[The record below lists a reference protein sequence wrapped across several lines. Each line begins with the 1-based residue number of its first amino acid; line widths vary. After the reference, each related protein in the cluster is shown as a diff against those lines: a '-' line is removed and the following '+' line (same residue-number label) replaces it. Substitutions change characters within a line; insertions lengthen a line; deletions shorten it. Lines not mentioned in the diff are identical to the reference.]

1 MLNMNNKAIQANL
14 LMLLAAG
21 IWGFAFVAQ
30 RVGMETMGPHWFNS
44 LRFFIGVVALVPVVL
59 WIGRNK
65 AKTIDQENELKSSNK
80 TLMLGGLAAGF
91 LLFLGATFQQVGLQ
105 YTTAGKAG
113 FITGMYI
120 FFVPLIGLF
129 FRMKTGLGTW
139 VGAVVALWGLYLLS
153 INEDFTLSKGDT
165 LQLICAVAFAGHV
178 LMIGYLA
185 SKMDT
190 VKLSLIQFFV
200 AGVLAMG
207 LALYSEQLTWEMI
220 ISTAVPLLF
229 AGVMSTGIAYT
240 LQTIAQQHAHPSHAA
255 IILSSEGV
263 FAVIG
268 GFLLLNEV
276 LPPKGLLGCGLIL
289 VGMLMSQLMPR
300 LRLPQRHKPV

>member
-1 MLNMNNKAIQANL
+1 MPNKAMQANL
-14 LMLLAAG
+14 MMLLAAS

-44 LRFFIGVVALVPVVL
+44 LRFFIGVVALTPVVI
-59 WIGRNK
+59 WMDRVQVK
-65 AKTIDQENELKSSNK
+65 SATESPKSSVK
-80 TLMLGGLAAGF
+80 TLLMGGAVAGF
-91 LLFLGATFQQVGLQ
+91 LLFIGATFQQVGLQ

-139 VGAVVALWGLYLLS
+139 LGALIALWGLYLLS

-185 SKMDT
+185 SRMDT
-190 VKLSLIQFFV
+190 VKLSLVQFFV
-200 AGVLAMG
+200 AGLLAMI
-207 LALYSEQLTWEMI
+207 LALYSEQLTWGMVT
-220 ISTAVPLLF
+220 STAVPLLF

-276 LPPKGLLGCGLIL
+276 LPVQGLLGCGLIL
-289 VGMLMSQLMPR
+289 AGMLMSQLMPR
-300 LRLPQRHKPV
+300 LSWPRRVKVV

>member
-1 MLNMNNKAIQANL
+1 MPNKAMQANL
-14 LMLLAAG
+14 MMLLAAS

-44 LRFFIGVVALVPVVL
+44 LRFFIGVVALTPVVI
-59 WIGRNK
+59 WMDRAQSKSSTGGP
-65 AKTIDQENELKSSNK
+65 KSSNK
-80 TLMLGGLAAGF
+80 TLLMGGTVAGL
-91 LLFLGATFQQVGLQ
+91 LLFIGATFQQVGLQ

-139 VGAVVALWGLYLLS
+139 LGAAIALWGLYLLS

-185 SKMDT
+185 SRMDT
-190 VKLSLIQFFV
+190 VKLSLVQFFV
-200 AGVLAMG
+200 AGLLAMM
-207 LALYSEQLTWEMI
+207 LALYFEQLTWGMI
-220 ISTAVPLLF
+220 KSTALPLLF

-276 LPPKGLLGCGLIL
+276 LPAQGLLGCGLIL

-300 LRLPQRHKPV
+300 LSLPRRIKVM

>member
-1 MLNMNNKAIQANL
+1 MNNKAIQANL

-91 LLFLGATFQQVGLQ
+91 LLFVGATFQQVGLQ

-190 VKLSLIQFFV
+190 VKLSSIQFFV

-220 ISTAVPLLF
+220 VSTAVPLLF

-289 VGMLMSQLMPR
+289 AGMLMSQLMPR

>member
-1 MLNMNNKAIQANL
+1 MPNKAMQANL
-14 LMLLAAG
+14 MMLLAAS

-44 LRFFIGVVALVPVVL
+44 LRFFIGVVALTPVVI
-59 WIGRNK
+59 WMDRFQ
-65 AKTIDQENELKSSNK
+65 AKSATESPKSSVK
-80 TLMLGGLAAGF
+80 TLLMGGAVAGF
-91 LLFLGATFQQVGLQ
+91 LLFIGATFQQVGLQ

-139 VGAVVALWGLYLLS
+139 LGALIALWGLYLLS

-185 SKMDT
+185 SRMDT
-190 VKLSLIQFFV
+190 VKLSLVQFFV
-200 AGVLAMG
+200 AGLLAMI
-207 LALYSEQLTWEMI
+207 LALYSEQLTWGMVT
-220 ISTAVPLLF
+220 STAVPLLF

-263 FAVIG
+263 FAVFG

-276 LPPKGLLGCGLIL
+276 LPVQGLLGCGLIL
-289 VGMLMSQLMPR
+289 AGMLMSQLMPR
-300 LRLPQRHKPV
+300 LSWPRRVKVV

>member
-1 MLNMNNKAIQANL
+1 MPNKAMQANL
-14 LMLLAAG
+14 MMLLAAS

-44 LRFFIGVVALVPVVL
+44 LRFFIGVVALTPVVI
-59 WIGRNK
+59 WMDRAQ
-65 AKTIDQENELKSSNK
+65 AKSSIEGLKSSTK
-80 TLMLGGLAAGF
+80 SLLMGGAVAGL
-91 LLFLGATFQQVGLQ
+91 LLFIGATFQQVGLQ

-139 VGAVVALWGLYLLS
+139 LGAAIALWGLYLLS

-185 SKMDT
+185 SRMDT
-190 VKLSLIQFFV
+190 VKLSLVQFFV
-200 AGVLAMG
+200 AGLLAMI
-207 LALYSEQLTWEMI
+207 LALYFEQLTWGMI
-220 ISTAVPLLF
+220 KSTAVPLLF

-276 LPPKGLLGCGLIL
+276 LPAQGLLGCGLIL
-289 VGMLMSQLMPR
+289 AGMLMSQLMPR
-300 LRLPQRHKPV
+300 LTWPRRTKVM

>member
-1 MLNMNNKAIQANL
+1 MPSKALQANL
-14 LMLLAAG
+14 MMLLAAS

-44 LRFFIGVVALVPVVL
+44 LRFFIGVVALTPVVI
-59 WIGRNK
+59 WMGRVQ
-65 AKTIDQENELKSSNK
+65 AKSSTQGPTSSTK
-80 TLMLGGLAAGF
+80 TLLMGGAVAGL
-91 LLFLGATFQQVGLQ
+91 LLFIGATFQQVGLQ

-129 FRMKTGLGTW
+129 FRMKTGLGSW
-139 VGAVVALWGLYLLS
+139 LGAAIALWGLYLLS
-153 INEDFTLSKGDT
+153 INEDFTLSRGDT
-165 LQLICAVAFAGHV
+165 LQLICAVAFAVHV

-185 SKMDT
+185 SRMDT
-190 VKLSLIQFFV
+190 VKLSLVQFFV
-200 AGVLAMG
+200 AGLLAMI
-207 LALYSEQLTWEMI
+207 LALYFEQLTWGMI
-220 ISTAVPLLF
+220 KSTAVPLLF
-229 AGVMSTGIAYT
+229 AGVMSTGIGYT

-276 LPPKGLLGCGLIL
+276 LPAQGLLGCGLIL

-300 LRLPQRHKPV
+300 LTWPHRTKVM

>member
-1 MLNMNNKAIQANL
+1 MHNKAIQANV
-14 LMLLAAG
+14 LMLIAAA

-44 LRFFIGVVALVPVVL
+44 LRFFIGVMALIPVMI
-59 WIGRNK
+59 WIHKKKTKNL
-65 AKTIDQENELKSSNK
+65 AKELKSSTK
-80 TLMLGGLAAGF
+80 TLLLGGLAAGV

-129 FRMKTGLGTW
+129 FQMKTGLGTW
-139 VGAVVALWGLYLLS
+139 IGAVVALWGLYLLS
-153 INEDFTLSKGDT
+153 INDDFSLSKGDT
-165 LQLICAVAFAGHV
+165 LQLICAIAFACHV

-185 SKMDT
+185 ARIDV
-190 VKLSLIQFFV
+190 VKLSLIQYIV
-200 AGVLAMG
+200 AGMLAML
-207 LALYSEQLTWEMI
+207 LALYYEQLTWPML
-220 ISTAVPLLF
+220 ISTAIPLLF

-240 LQTIAQQHAHPSHAA
+240 LQTVAQQHAHPSHAA

-263 FAVIG
+263 FAVLG
-268 GFLLLNEV
+268 GYLLLNEV
-276 LPPKGLLGCGLIL
+276 LPPKGIFGCGLIL
-289 VGMLMSQLMPR
+289 TGMLISQRMSKLSWPKR
-300 LRLPQRHKPV
+300 NKSA

>member
-1 MLNMNNKAIQANL
+1 MNNKAIQANA
-14 LMLLAAG
+14 LMLLAAA

-44 LRFFIGVVALVPVVL
+44 LRFFIGAVALTPVVI
-59 WIGRNK
+59 WMGSNK
-65 AKTIDQENELKSSNK
+65 AASSEEAPTASAK
-80 TLMLGGLAAGF
+80 ALLLGGITAGV
-91 LLFLGATFQQVGLQ
+91 LLFIGATFQQVGLQ

-139 VGAVVALWGLYLLS
+139 FGAIIALWGLYLLS

-165 LQLICAVAFAGHV
+165 LQLICAVAFACHV

-185 SKMDT
+185 SRMDT

-200 AGVLAMG
+200 AGLLATV
-207 LALYSEQLTWEMI
+207 LALYYEQLSWSMI
-220 ISTAVPLLF
+220 VSTAIPLLF

-240 LQTIAQQHAHPSHAA
+240 LQAVAQQHAHPSHAA

-268 GFLLLNEV
+268 GYLLLNEV
-276 LPPKGLLGCGLIL
+276 LPAQGLLGCGLIL

-300 LRLPQRHKPV
+300 LRWPRRTKSV

>member
-1 MLNMNNKAIQANL
+1 MPNKAMQANL
-14 LMLLAAG
+14 MMLLAAS

-44 LRFFIGVVALVPVVL
+44 LRFFIGVVALTPVVI
-59 WIGRNK
+59 WMDRFQ
-65 AKTIDQENELKSSNK
+65 AKSATESPKSSVK
-80 TLMLGGLAAGF
+80 TLLMGGAVAGF
-91 LLFLGATFQQVGLQ
+91 LLFIGATFQQVGLQ

-139 VGAVVALWGLYLLS
+139 LGALIALWGLYLLS

-185 SKMDT
+185 SRMDT
-190 VKLSLIQFFV
+190 VKLSLVQFFV
-200 AGVLAMG
+200 AGLLAMI
-207 LALYSEQLTWEMI
+207 LALYSEQLTWGMVT
-220 ISTAVPLLF
+220 STAVPLLF

-276 LPPKGLLGCGLIL
+276 LPVQGLLGCGL
-289 VGMLMSQLMPR
+289 GMSAE
-300 LRLPQRHKPV
+300 

>member
-1 MLNMNNKAIQANL
+1 MNNKVIQANL
-14 LMLLAAG
+14 LMLLAAA

-44 LRFFIGVVALVPVVL
+44 LRFFIGAVALIPVVI

-65 AKTIDQENELKSSNK
+65 VQALEQEPKASTK
-80 TLMLGGLAAGF
+80 ALMFGGVAAGL
-91 LLFLGATFQQVGLQ
+91 LLFVGSVGKSAQV
-105 YTTAGKAG
+105 GKAG

-139 VGAVVALWGLYLLS
+139 VGAVIALWGLYLLS

-165 LQLICAVAFAGHV
+165 LQLTCAVAFAGHV

-185 SKMDT
+185 SRMDT

-200 AGVLAMG
+200 AGLLAMVLAV
-207 LALYSEQLTWEMI
+207 YFEQLSWAMI
-220 ISTAVPLLF
+220 TSTALPLLF

-276 LPPKGLLGCGLIL
+276 LPAQGLLGCGLIL
-289 VGMLMSQLMPR
+289 TGMLMSQLMPR
-300 LRLPQRHKPV
+300 LRWPQRHKPV

>member
-1 MLNMNNKAIQANL
+1 MPNKAMQANL
-14 LMLLAAG
+14 MMLLAAS

-44 LRFFIGVVALVPVVL
+44 LRFFIGVVALTPVVI
-59 WIGRNK
+59 WMDRTQ
-65 AKTIDQENELKSSNK
+65 AKSSIEGPK
-80 TLMLGGLAAGF
+80 SSTKSLLMGGAVAGL
-91 LLFLGATFQQVGLQ
+91 LLFIGATFQQVGLQ

-139 VGAVVALWGLYLLS
+139 LGAAIALWGLYLLS

-185 SKMDT
+185 SRMDT
-190 VKLSLIQFFV
+190 VKLSLVQFFV
-200 AGVLAMG
+200 AGLLAMI
-207 LALYSEQLTWEMI
+207 LALYFEQLTWGMI
-220 ISTAVPLLF
+220 KSTAVPLLF

-276 LPPKGLLGCGLIL
+276 LPAQGLLGCGLIL

-300 LRLPQRHKPV
+300 LTWPRRTKVM

>member
-1 MLNMNNKAIQANL
+1 MPNKAMQANL
-14 LMLLAAG
+14 MMLLAAS

-30 RVGMETMGPHWFNS
+30 RIGMETMGPHWFNS
-44 LRFFIGVVALVPVVL
+44 LRFFIGVVALTPVVI
-59 WIGRNK
+59 WMDRTQ
-65 AKTIDQENELKSSNK
+65 AKISIEGPKSSTNSL
-80 TLMLGGLAAGF
+80 LMGGAVAGL
-91 LLFLGATFQQVGLQ
+91 LLFIGATFQQVGLQ

-139 VGAVVALWGLYLLS
+139 LGAAIALWGLYLLS

-185 SKMDT
+185 SRMDT
-190 VKLSLIQFFV
+190 VKLSLVQFFV
-200 AGVLAMG
+200 AGLLAMI
-207 LALYSEQLTWEMI
+207 LALYFEQLTWGMI
-220 ISTAVPLLF
+220 KSTAVPLLF

-276 LPPKGLLGCGLIL
+276 LPAQGLLGCGLIL
-289 VGMLMSQLMPR
+289 AGMLMSQLMPR
-300 LRLPQRHKPV
+300 LTWPRRTKVM

>member
-1 MLNMNNKAIQANL
+1 MNNKAMQANV
-14 LMLLAAG
+14 LMLLAAA

-44 LRFFIGVVALVPVVL
+44 LRFFIGVVALIPVVI

-65 AKTIDQENELKSSNK
+65 EKSAEQLQEPKGSTK
-80 TLMLGGLAAGF
+80 ALMFGGLAAGL
-91 LLFLGATFQQVGLQ
+91 LLFVGATFQQVGLQ

-185 SKMDT
+185 SRMDT

-200 AGVLAMG
+200 AGLLAMG
-207 LALYSEQLTWEMI
+207 LALYTEQLSWAMI
-220 ISTAVPLLF
+220 TSTAVPLLF

-240 LQTIAQQHAHPSHAA
+240 LQTVAQQHAHPSHAA

-289 VGMLMSQLMPR
+289 AGMMMSQLMPR
-300 LRLPQRHKPV
+300 LRWPKRIKTI

>member
-1 MLNMNNKAIQANL
+1 MPSKAMQANL
-14 LMLLAAG
+14 MMLLAAS

-44 LRFFIGVVALVPVVL
+44 LRFFIGVVALMPVVI
-59 WIGRNK
+59 WMGRVQ
-65 AKTIDQENELKSSNK
+65 AKSSTEGPKSSTK
-80 TLMLGGLAAGF
+80 TLLMGGAVAGL
-91 LLFLGATFQQVGLQ
+91 LLFIGATFQQVGLQ

-139 VGAVVALWGLYLLS
+139 LGAAIALWGLYLLS

-165 LQLICAVAFAGHV
+165 LQLICAVAFAVHV

-185 SKMDT
+185 SRMDT
-190 VKLSLIQFFV
+190 VKLSLMQFFV
-200 AGVLAMG
+200 AGLLAMI
-207 LALYSEQLTWEMI
+207 LALYFEQLTWGMI
-220 ISTAVPLLF
+220 KSTAVPLLF
-229 AGVMSTGIAYT
+229 AGVMSTGIGYT

-276 LPPKGLLGCGLIL
+276 LPAQGLLGCGLIL

-300 LRLPQRHKPV
+300 LTWPRRTKVM

>member
-1 MLNMNNKAIQANL
+1 MPSKAMQANL
-14 LMLLAAG
+14 MMLLAAS

-44 LRFFIGVVALVPVVL
+44 LRFFIGVVALMPVVI
-59 WIGRNK
+59 WMGRVQ
-65 AKTIDQENELKSSNK
+65 AKSSTEGPKSSTK
-80 TLMLGGLAAGF
+80 TLLMGGAVAGL
-91 LLFLGATFQQVGLQ
+91 LLFIGATFQQVGLQ

-139 VGAVVALWGLYLLS
+139 LGAAIALWGLYLLS

-165 LQLICAVAFAGHV
+165 LQLICAVAFAVHV

-185 SKMDT
+185 SRMDT
-190 VKLSLIQFFV
+190 VKLSLVQFFV
-200 AGVLAMG
+200 AGLLAMI
-207 LALYSEQLTWEMI
+207 LALYFEQLTWGMI
-220 ISTAVPLLF
+220 KSTAVPLLF
-229 AGVMSTGIAYT
+229 AGVMSTGIGYT

-276 LPPKGLLGCGLIL
+276 LPAQGLLGCGLIL

-300 LRLPQRHKPV
+300 LTWPRRTKVM

>member
-1 MLNMNNKAIQANL
+1 
-14 LMLLAAG
+14 
-21 IWGFAFVAQ
+21 
-30 RVGMETMGPHWFNS
+30 
-44 LRFFIGVVALVPVVL
+44 VVI
-59 WIGRNK
+59 WIGRSK
-65 AKTIDQENELKSSNK
+65 AKDSEQEPQASTKA
-80 TLMLGGLAAGF
+80 LMLGGLAAGV
-91 LLFLGATFQQVGLQ
+91 LLFIGATFQQVGLQ

-139 VGAVVALWGLYLLS
+139 LGAIVAIVGLYLLS

-185 SKMDT
+185 SRMDT
-190 VKLSLIQFFV
+190 VMLSLIQFFV
-200 AGVLAMG
+200 AGTLAMV
-207 LALYSEQLTWEMI
+207 LALYFEQLSWAMI
-220 ISTAVPLLF
+220 TSTAVPLLF

-276 LPPKGLLGCGLIL
+276 LPAQGLLGCGLIL

-300 LRLPQRHKPV
+300 LRWPSRSKAI

>member
-1 MLNMNNKAIQANL
+1 MLNMNNIAIQANL

-91 LLFLGATFQQVGLQ
+91 LLFVGATFQQVGLQ

-220 ISTAVPLLF
+220 ASTAVPLLF

-289 VGMLMSQLMPR
+289 AGMLMSQLMPR

>member
-1 MLNMNNKAIQANL
+1 MPNKAMQANL
-14 LMLLAAG
+14 MMLLAAS

-44 LRFFIGVVALVPVVL
+44 LRFFIGVVALTPVVI
-59 WIGRNK
+59 WMDRVQ
-65 AKTIDQENELKSSNK
+65 AKSATESPKSSVK
-80 TLMLGGLAAGF
+80 TLLMGGAVAGF
-91 LLFLGATFQQVGLQ
+91 LLFIGATFQQVGLQ

-139 VGAVVALWGLYLLS
+139 LGALIALWGLYLLS

-185 SKMDT
+185 SRMDT
-190 VKLSLIQFFV
+190 VKLSLVQFFV
-200 AGVLAMG
+200 AGLLAMI
-207 LALYSEQLTWEMI
+207 LALYSEQLTWGMVT
-220 ISTAVPLLF
+220 STAVPLLF

-276 LPPKGLLGCGLIL
+276 LPVQGLLGCGLIL
-289 VGMLMSQLMPR
+289 AGMLMSQLMPR
-300 LRLPQRHKPV
+300 LSWPRRVKVV

>member
-1 MLNMNNKAIQANL
+1 MPNKAMQANL
-14 LMLLAAG
+14 MMLLAAS

-44 LRFFIGVVALVPVVL
+44 LRFFIGVVALTPVVI
-59 WIGRNK
+59 WMDRTQ
-65 AKTIDQENELKSSNK
+65 AKSSIEGPK
-80 TLMLGGLAAGF
+80 SSTKSLLMGGAVAGL
-91 LLFLGATFQQVGLQ
+91 LLFIGATFQQVGLQ

-139 VGAVVALWGLYLLS
+139 LGAAIALWGLYLLS

-185 SKMDT
+185 SRMDT
-190 VKLSLIQFFV
+190 VKLSLVQFFV
-200 AGVLAMG
+200 AGLLAMI
-207 LALYSEQLTWEMI
+207 LALYFEQLTWGMI
-220 ISTAVPLLF
+220 KSTAVPLLF

-276 LPPKGLLGCGLIL
+276 LPAQGLLGCGLIL
-289 VGMLMSQLMPR
+289 AGMLMSQLMPR
-300 LRLPQRHKPV
+300 LTWPRRTEVM

>member
-1 MLNMNNKAIQANL
+1 MLSKAMQANL
-14 LMLLAAG
+14 MMLLAAS

-44 LRFFIGVVALVPVVL
+44 LRFFIGVVALTPVVI
-59 WIGRNK
+59 WMGRVQ
-65 AKTIDQENELKSSNK
+65 AKSSTQGPTSSTK
-80 TLMLGGLAAGF
+80 TLLMGGAVAGL
-91 LLFLGATFQQVGLQ
+91 LLFIGATFQQVGLQ

-139 VGAVVALWGLYLLS
+139 LGAAIALWGLYLLS

-165 LQLICAVAFAGHV
+165 LQLICAVAFAVHV

-185 SKMDT
+185 SRMDT
-190 VKLSLIQFFV
+190 VKLSLMQFFV
-200 AGVLAMG
+200 AGLLAMI
-207 LALYSEQLTWEMI
+207 LALYFEQLTWGMI
-220 ISTAVPLLF
+220 KSTAVPLLF
-229 AGVMSTGIAYT
+229 AGVMSTGIGYT

-276 LPPKGLLGCGLIL
+276 LPAQGLLGCGLIL

-300 LRLPQRHKPV
+300 LTWPRRTKVM

>member
-1 MLNMNNKAIQANL
+1 MPNKAMQANL
-14 LMLLAAG
+14 MMLLAAS

-44 LRFFIGVVALVPVVL
+44 LRFFIGVVALTPVVI
-59 WIGRNK
+59 WMGRVQ
-65 AKTIDQENELKSSNK
+65 AKSSTEGPKSSTK
-80 TLMLGGLAAGF
+80 TLLMGGAVAGL
-91 LLFLGATFQQVGLQ
+91 LLFIGATFQQVGLQ

-139 VGAVVALWGLYLLS
+139 LGAAIALWGLYLLS

-185 SKMDT
+185 SRMDT
-190 VKLSLIQFFV
+190 VKLSLVQFFV
-200 AGVLAMG
+200 AGLLAMI
-207 LALYSEQLTWEMI
+207 LALYFEQLTWGMI
-220 ISTAVPLLF
+220 KSTAVPLLF

-276 LPPKGLLGCGLIL
+276 LPAQGLLGCGLIL

-300 LRLPQRHKPV
+300 LTWPRRTKVM

>member
-1 MLNMNNKAIQANL
+1 MPNKAMQANL
-14 LMLLAAG
+14 MMLLAAS

-44 LRFFIGVVALVPVVL
+44 LRFFIGVVALTPVVI
-59 WIGRNK
+59 WMDRTQ
-65 AKTIDQENELKSSNK
+65 AKSSIEGPKSSTNSL
-80 TLMLGGLAAGF
+80 LMGGAVAGL
-91 LLFLGATFQQVGLQ
+91 LLFIGATFQQVGLQ

-139 VGAVVALWGLYLLS
+139 LGAAIALWGLYLLS

-185 SKMDT
+185 SRMDT
-190 VKLSLIQFFV
+190 VKLSLVQFFV
-200 AGVLAMG
+200 AGLLAMI
-207 LALYSEQLTWEMI
+207 LALYFEQLTWGMI
-220 ISTAVPLLF
+220 KSTAVPLLF

-276 LPPKGLLGCGLIL
+276 LPAQGLLGCGLIL
-289 VGMLMSQLMPR
+289 AGMLMSQLMPR
-300 LRLPQRHKPV
+300 LTWPRRTKVM

>member
-1 MLNMNNKAIQANL
+1 MNNKAMQANL
-14 LMLLAAG
+14 LMLLAAS

-44 LRFFIGVVALVPVVL
+44 LRFFIGGVALIPVVL
-59 WIGRNK
+59 WIERNR
-65 AKTIDQENELKSSNK
+65 AKNTVEVPKVSAQV
-80 TLMLGGLAAGF
+80 LMLGGLAAGL
-91 LLFLGATFQQVGLQ
+91 LLFIGATFQQVGLQ

-139 VGAVVALWGLYLLS
+139 LGAVVALWGLYLLS

-185 SKMDT
+185 SRMDT

-200 AGVLAMG
+200 AGLLAMG
-207 LALYSEQLTWEMI
+207 LALYFEQLSWAMI
-220 ISTAVPLLF
+220 TSTAVPLLF

-240 LQTIAQQHAHPSHAA
+240 LQTVAQQHAHPSHAA

-276 LPPKGLLGCGLIL
+276 LPAKGLLGCGLIL
-289 VGMLMSQLMPR
+289 AGMLMSQLMPR
-300 LRLPQRHKPV
+300 LRWPRGVKTI

>member
-1 MLNMNNKAIQANL
+1 MNNKAIQANL

-91 LLFLGATFQQVGLQ
+91 LLFVGATFQQVGLQ

-220 ISTAVPLLF
+220 VSTAVPLLF

-289 VGMLMSQLMPR
+289 AGMLMSQLMPR

>member
-1 MLNMNNKAIQANL
+1 MYNKAMQANL
-14 LMLLAAG
+14 LMLLAAA

-44 LRFFIGVVALVPVVL
+44 LRFFIGVVALTPVVI
-59 WIGRNK
+59 WIGRSK
-65 AKTIDQENELKSSNK
+65 AKGSEQEPKASTK
-80 TLMLGGLAAGF
+80 ALMLGGLAAGV
-91 LLFLGATFQQVGLQ
+91 LLFIGATFQQVGLQ

-139 VGAVVALWGLYLLS
+139 LGAIVAIVGLYLLS
-153 INEDFTLSKGDT
+153 INEDFTLSKGDA

-185 SKMDT
+185 SRMDT

-200 AGVLAMG
+200 AGTLAMV
-207 LALYSEQLTWEMI
+207 LALYFEQLSWAMI
-220 ISTAVPLLF
+220 TSTAVPLLF

-276 LPPKGLLGCGLIL
+276 LPAQGLLGCGLIL

-300 LRLPQRHKPV
+300 LRWPKRIKTI

>member
-1 MLNMNNKAIQANL
+1 MNNKAIQANL

-91 LLFLGATFQQVGLQ
+91 LLFVGATFQQVGLQ

-207 LALYSEQLTWEMI
+207 LALYNEQLTWEMI

-289 VGMLMSQLMPR
+289 AGMLMSQLMPR

>member
-1 MLNMNNKAIQANL
+1 MPNKAMQANL
-14 LMLLAAG
+14 LMLLAAS

-44 LRFFIGVVALVPVVL
+44 LRFFIGVVALTPVVI
-59 WIGRNK
+59 WMDR
-65 AKTIDQENELKSSNK
+65 AQSKSSTEGPKSSTK
-80 TLMLGGLAAGF
+80 TLLMGGAIAGL
-91 LLFLGATFQQVGLQ
+91 LLFIGATFQQVGLQ

-139 VGAVVALWGLYLLS
+139 LGAAIALWGLYLLS

-185 SKMDT
+185 SRMDT
-190 VKLSLIQFFV
+190 VKLSLVQFFV
-200 AGVLAMG
+200 AGLLAMI
-207 LALYSEQLTWEMI
+207 LALYFEQLTWGMI
-220 ISTAVPLLF
+220 KSTAVPLLF

-276 LPPKGLLGCGLIL
+276 LPAQGLLGCGLIL
-289 VGMLMSQLMPR
+289 AGMLMSQLMPR
-300 LRLPQRHKPV
+300 LTWPRRTKVM

>member
-1 MLNMNNKAIQANL
+1 MPNKAMQANL
-14 LMLLAAG
+14 MMLLAAS

-44 LRFFIGVVALVPVVL
+44 LRFFIGVVALTPVVI
-59 WIGRNK
+59 WMDRTQ
-65 AKTIDQENELKSSNK
+65 AKSSIEGPK
-80 TLMLGGLAAGF
+80 SSTKSLLMGGAVAGL
-91 LLFLGATFQQVGLQ
+91 LLFIGATFQQVGLQ

-139 VGAVVALWGLYLLS
+139 LGAAIALWGLYLLS

-185 SKMDT
+185 SRMDT
-190 VKLSLIQFFV
+190 VKLSLVQFFV
-200 AGVLAMG
+200 AGLLAMI
-207 LALYSEQLTWEMI
+207 LALYFEQLTWGMI
-220 ISTAVPLLF
+220 KSTAVPLLF
-229 AGVMSTGIAYT
+229 EGVMSTGIAYT

-276 LPPKGLLGCGLIL
+276 LPAQGLLGCGLIL
-289 VGMLMSQLMPR
+289 AGMLMSQLMPR
-300 LRLPQRHKPV
+300 LTWPRRTKVM

>member
-1 MLNMNNKAIQANL
+1 MLNKAMQANL
-14 LMLLAAG
+14 MMLLAAS

-44 LRFFIGVVALVPVVL
+44 LRFFIGVVALTPVVI
-59 WIGRNK
+59 WMDR
-65 AKTIDQENELKSSNK
+65 AQSKSSTGGPESSTK
-80 TLMLGGLAAGF
+80 TLLMGGAVAGL
-91 LLFLGATFQQVGLQ
+91 LLFIGATFQQVGLQ

-139 VGAVVALWGLYLLS
+139 LGAAIALWGLYLLS

-185 SKMDT
+185 SRMDT
-190 VKLSLIQFFV
+190 VKLSLVQFFV
-200 AGVLAMG
+200 AGLLAMI
-207 LALYSEQLTWEMI
+207 LALYFEQLTWGMI
-220 ISTAVPLLF
+220 KSTALPLLF

-276 LPPKGLLGCGLIL
+276 LPAQGLLGCGLIL

-300 LRLPQRHKPV
+300 LSLPRRIKVM

>member
-1 MLNMNNKAIQANL
+1 MPSKAMQANL
-14 LMLLAAG
+14 MMLLAAS

-44 LRFFIGVVALVPVVL
+44 LRFFIGVVALTPVVL
-59 WIGRNK
+59 WMGRVQ
-65 AKTIDQENELKSSNK
+65 AKSSTEGPKSSTK
-80 TLMLGGLAAGF
+80 TLLMGGAVAGL
-91 LLFLGATFQQVGLQ
+91 LLFIGATFQQVGLQ

-139 VGAVVALWGLYLLS
+139 LGAAIALWGLYLLS

-165 LQLICAVAFAGHV
+165 LQLICAVAFAVHV

-185 SKMDT
+185 SRMDT
-190 VKLSLIQFFV
+190 VKLSLMQFFV
-200 AGVLAMG
+200 AGLLAMI
-207 LALYSEQLTWEMI
+207 LALYFEQLTWGMI
-220 ISTAVPLLF
+220 KSTAVPLLF
-229 AGVMSTGIAYT
+229 AGVMSTGIGYT

-276 LPPKGLLGCGLIL
+276 LPAQGLLGCGLIL

-300 LRLPQRHKPV
+300 LTWPRRTKVM

>member
-1 MLNMNNKAIQANL
+1 MNNKVIQANL
-14 LMLLAAG
+14 LMLLAAA

-44 LRFFIGVVALVPVVL
+44 LRFFIGAVALIPVVI

-65 AKTIDQENELKSSNK
+65 VQASEQEPKASTK
-80 TLMLGGLAAGF
+80 ALMLGGVAAGL
-91 LLFLGATFQQVGLQ
+91 LLFVGATFQQVGLQ

-139 VGAVVALWGLYLLS
+139 VGAVIALWGLYLLS

-165 LQLICAVAFAGHV
+165 LQLTCAVAFAGHV

-185 SKMDT
+185 SRMDT

-200 AGVLAMG
+200 AGLLAMVLAV
-207 LALYSEQLTWEMI
+207 YFEQLSWAMI
-220 ISTAVPLLF
+220 TSTALPLLF

-276 LPPKGLLGCGLIL
+276 LPAQGLLGCGLIL
-289 VGMLMSQLMPR
+289 TGILMSQLMPR
-300 LRLPQRHKPV
+300 LRWPSLTKTV

>member
-1 MLNMNNKAIQANL
+1 MPNKAMQANL
-14 LMLLAAG
+14 LMLLAAS

-30 RVGMETMGPHWFNS
+30 RIGMETMGPHWFNS
-44 LRFFIGVVALVPVVL
+44 LRFFIGVVALTPVVI
-59 WIGRNK
+59 WMDRAQSKSSTGGP
-65 AKTIDQENELKSSNK
+65 KSSNK
-80 TLMLGGLAAGF
+80 TLLMGGAVAGL
-91 LLFLGATFQQVGLQ
+91 LLFIGATFQQVGLQ

-139 VGAVVALWGLYLLS
+139 LGAAIALWGLYLLS

-185 SKMDT
+185 SRMDT
-190 VKLSLIQFFV
+190 VKLSLVQFFV
-200 AGVLAMG
+200 AGLLAMM
-207 LALYSEQLTWEMI
+207 LALYFEQLTWGMI
-220 ISTAVPLLF
+220 KSTALPLLF

-276 LPPKGLLGCGLIL
+276 LPAQGLLGCGLIL

-300 LRLPQRHKPV
+300 LSLPRRIKVM

>member
-1 MLNMNNKAIQANL
+1 MHNKAIQANL
-14 LMLLAAG
+14 LMLLAAA

-44 LRFFIGVVALVPVVL
+44 LRFFIGVVALIPVVI

-65 AKTIDQENELKSSNK
+65 AKSAEQGPKASTKA
-80 TLMLGGLAAGF
+80 LMVGGLAAGV
-91 LLFLGATFQQVGLQ
+91 LLFIGATFQQVGLQ

-139 VGAVVALWGLYLLS
+139 LGAVVALLGLYLLS

-185 SKMDT
+185 SRMDT
-190 VKLSLIQFFV
+190 VKLSLIQFVV
-200 AGVLAMG
+200 AGTLAMI
-207 LALYSEQLTWEMI
+207 LALYFEQLSWAMI
-220 ISTAVPLLF
+220 NSTAVPLLF

-240 LQTIAQQHAHPSHAA
+240 LQTVAQQHAHPSHAA

-276 LPPKGLLGCGLIL
+276 LPAQGLLGCGLIL

-300 LRLPQRHKPV
+300 LRWPKRTTAI

>member
-1 MLNMNNKAIQANL
+1 MPNKAMQANL
-14 LMLLAAG
+14 MMLLAAS

-30 RVGMETMGPHWFNS
+30 RVGMDTMGPHWFNS
-44 LRFFIGVVALVPVVL
+44 LRFFIGVVALMPVVI
-59 WIGRNK
+59 WMDRVQ
-65 AKTIDQENELKSSNK
+65 AKSAAESSKSSVK
-80 TLMLGGLAAGF
+80 TLLMGGAVAGF
-91 LLFLGATFQQVGLQ
+91 LLFIGATFQQVGLQ

-139 VGAVVALWGLYLLS
+139 LGALIALWGLYLLS

-165 LQLICAVAFAGHV
+165 LQLICALAFAGHV

-185 SKMDT
+185 SRMDT
-190 VKLSLIQFFV
+190 VKLSLVQFFV
-200 AGVLAMG
+200 AGLLAMI
-207 LALYSEQLTWEMI
+207 LALYFEQLTWGMI
-220 ISTAVPLLF
+220 TSTAVPLLF

-263 FAVIG
+263 FAVVG

-276 LPPKGLLGCGLIL
+276 LPVQGLLGCGLIL
-289 VGMLMSQLMPR
+289 AGMLMSQLMPR
-300 LRLPQRHKPV
+300 LSWPRRVKVV

>member
-1 MLNMNNKAIQANL
+1 MNNKAIQANL

-91 LLFLGATFQQVGLQ
+91 LLFVGATFQQVGLQ

>member
-1 MLNMNNKAIQANL
+1 MNNKAIQANL
-14 LMLLAAG
+14 LMLLAAA

-44 LRFFIGVVALVPVVL
+44 LRFFIGVVALTPVVI
-59 WIGRNK
+59 WMGNK
-65 AKTIDQENELKSSNK
+65 KVVTSEETPTASAKAL
-80 TLMLGGLAAGF
+80 LLGGIAAGV
-91 LLFLGATFQQVGLQ
+91 LLFIGATFQQVGLQ

-139 VGAVVALWGLYLLS
+139 FGAIIALWGLYLLS

-165 LQLICAVAFAGHV
+165 LQLICAVAFACHV

-185 SKMDT
+185 SRMDT

-200 AGVLAMG
+200 AGLLAMV
-207 LALYSEQLTWEMI
+207 LALYYEQLSWPMI
-220 ISTAVPLLF
+220 VSTAIPLLF

-240 LQTIAQQHAHPSHAA
+240 LQAVAQQHAHPSHAA

-268 GFLLLNEV
+268 GYLLLNEV
-276 LPPKGLLGCGLIL
+276 LPAQGLLGCGLIL

-300 LRLPQRHKPV
+300 LRWPRRTKSV

>member
-1 MLNMNNKAIQANL
+1 MPNKAMQANL
-14 LMLLAAG
+14 MMLLAAS

-44 LRFFIGVVALVPVVL
+44 LRFFIGVVALTPVVI
-59 WIGRNK
+59 WMGRVQ
-65 AKTIDQENELKSSNK
+65 AKSSTEGPKSSTK
-80 TLMLGGLAAGF
+80 TLLMGGAVAGL
-91 LLFLGATFQQVGLQ
+91 LLFIGATFQQVGLQ

-139 VGAVVALWGLYLLS
+139 LGAAIALWGLYLLS

-165 LQLICAVAFAGHV
+165 LQLICAVAFAVHV

-185 SKMDT
+185 SRMDT
-190 VKLSLIQFFV
+190 VKLSLVQFFV
-200 AGVLAMG
+200 AGLLAMI
-207 LALYSEQLTWEMI
+207 LALYFEQLTWGMI
-220 ISTAVPLLF
+220 KSTAVPLLF
-229 AGVMSTGIAYT
+229 AGVMSTGIGYT

-276 LPPKGLLGCGLIL
+276 LPAQGLLGCGLIL

-300 LRLPQRHKPV
+300 LTWPRRTKVM